1 MMLKKLKKSASLAF
15 CACVVIVILAVT
27 VPVNTVFA
35 APSISILPSS
45 GVSGTTVKVSGA
57 SFSSYTGDRL
67 SIYFDDTEVTPNGV
81 AVSAGSIL
89 QTTFLVPD
97 YIKSGIHVV
106 SIKGVTGAI
115 LAETQFYVSKPEIV
129 LNRWTGTV
137 GATIK
142 ASCKGFHAG
151 KEVSI
156 QYFSLDVPDIL
167 TSQTANDNGECTMQ
181 FTIPVSTIG
190 SHEILAQNEFG
201 DYAKT
206 DIEIIPS
213 LSINPTVGAVGDRVD
228 ISGAGFTGNSELEVT
243 LRGNKV
249 AFAPV
254 SERGSFSATFN
265 VPVIRA
271 GTYSIAIEDAT
282 RNIRWIDFT
291 VDTKI
296 TISAQN
302 GEVGLKLKV
311 DGTGFESW
319 GIVTIKYDDEEMVVV
334 ITDINGTFSVNFN
347 VPVSAA
353 GTHNVTITD
362 GFNTKQFIFTV
373 ESEPPPVPEIF
384 VPKLDSVVAA
394 KVFFDWASIYD
405 PSEPVV
411 YTLQVART
419 ADFQQPILEKKGLSV
434 SQYTLSEEEALRP
447 SRRST
452 HYYWR
457 VRAIDSASNEGD
469 WSVPVVF
476 QVEPSNILPAWA
488 EITLIGI
495 GILLVIILGS
505 RIRKGTKLPVAEKK
519 T

>member
-1 MMLKKLKKSASLAF
+1 MMLKKLKKSASLVF
-15 CACVVIVILAVT
+15 CASAVIVILAVM
-27 VPVNTVFA
+27 VPALAVFA

-57 SFSSYTGDRL
+57 SFSSYIGDRL
-67 SIYFDDTEVTPNGV
+67 SVYFDDTEVTPNSV
-81 AVSAGSIL
+81 AVSTGSIL

-97 YIKSGIHVV
+97 YTKSGIHVV
-106 SIKGVTGAI
+106 SIKGATGAI

-129 LNRWTGTV
+129 LNRWTCTV
-137 GATIK
+137 GTTIK

-151 KEVSI
+151 KDVSI
-156 QYFSLDVPDIL
+156 QYYSLDIPDIL
-167 TSQTANDNGECTMQ
+167 TSQKANDIGECIMQ
-181 FTIPVSTIG
+181 FTIPVSTAG

-201 DYAKT
+201 DYTKT

-213 LSINPTVGAVGDRVD
+213 LSINPTVGAVGDRVE
-228 ISGAGFTGNSELEVT
+228 ISGAGFTGSSEVEVT
-243 LRGNKV
+243 LRGSKV

-254 SERGSFSATFN
+254 SERGSFSAIFD
-265 VPVIRA
+265 VPVIRE
-271 GTYSIAIEDAT
+271 GTYSITIEDSN
-282 RNIRWIDFT
+282 RNISWIDFT

-296 TISAQN
+296 TMSPQN

-311 DGTGFESW
+311 DGTGFEAW
-319 GIVTIKYDDEEMVVV
+319 GIVTIKYDGEEMAVV
-334 ITDINGTFSVNFN
+334 IADINGTFSVNFN

-353 GTHNVTITD
+353 GPHNVIITD
-362 GFNTKQFIFTV
+362 GLSTKQFIFTV

-394 KVFFDWASIYD
+394 KVFFDWESVYD
-405 PSEPVV
+405 PSEPVS

-452 HYYWR
+452 YYYWR
-457 VRAIDSASNEGD
+457 VKAIDSASNVGE
-469 WSVPVVF
+469 WSEPVAF
-476 QVEPSNILPAWA
+476 QIEPSNTLPVWA